1 MTMIMEPGT
10 ASDRAT
16 GTPPALP
23 IPASPGDP
31 HREQVEPGFITIRAA
46 LAAMLVVAL
55 VSGLVSGVVAT
66 ALVTAQVK
74 VGPVGPTGEA
84 GPPGRAGSKGETG
97 QPGEPGVRGPK
108 GEQGSRGATGPQGPA
123 GPAGVAAP
131 VVADKWPAACALP
144 QVQSL
149 LVMTGLAEVPSSVDV
164 VVC

>member
-84 GPPGRAGSKGETG
+84 GPQA
-97 QPGEPGVRGPK
+97 EPGARERPVNPVSPEFVAPRV
-108 GEQGSRGATGPQGPA
+108 SR
-123 GPAGVAAP
+123 AP
-131 VVADKWPAACALP
+131 VAQPVRKVPQDRPASPPRSWPTSGPRPAPCRRCRACW
-144 QVQSL
+144 S
-149 LVMTGLAEVPSSVDV
+149 
-164 VVC
+164 